1 MKSPMVRLFQRDKEK
16 FLQWWRIQD
25 SVLKTLFVI
34 YALFELLMVIFTIL
48 IISDELLGV
57 I

>member
-1 MKSPMVRLFQRDKEK
+1 MKSPMARLFQRDKEK